1 MVKPWLSRR
10 DFLNTS
16 TSTGLAT
23 SLAVGAGLPA
33 SWLKQLAANTA
44 GGERILIVLQLSG
57 GNDGLNTVVPYRNE
71 AYRKARPK
79 LGMKADEIVKI
90 NDEIGLHPQLKS
102 FEPFLSDGRMSVVQG
117 VGYPS
122 PNRSHF
128 ESMDIWHS
136 CQDKIVRN
144 RQGWLGRWISGAQT
158 SGEQTNVKSN
168 SLGLHLGSEQQPL
181 ALSARGV
188 QVPSIASA
196 DQFKLKVQQS
206 ENAIGSEPALVDSTE
221 SNPTNDSDDLLN
233 FVQSTTQLA
242 LAASERL
249 SKALSNSNEEG
260 DFPKTD
266 LGEKLKIISRL
277 ILAGLETR
285 VYYVSLDGFDTHS
298 QQPLAHAGLMRQWSE
313 AVNALLKRLKE
324 AGESERVLV
333 MTFSEF
339 GRRVAENASEGTDHG
354 AAAPM
359 FFCGPKLPKQ
369 FIGSIP
375 SLTDL
380 EDGDLKFH
388 TDFRSVYA
396 AVIEQ
401 WFKTKSEPVLGSKY
415 EPIAL
420 C

>member
-1 MVKPWLSRR
+1 MAKPWPSRR
-10 DFLNTS
+10 DFLNASAT
-16 TSTGLAT
+16 TGLAIGT
-23 SLAVGAGLPA
+23 GLPA
-33 SWLKQLAANTA
+33 TWLKQLAANTV
-44 GGERILIVLQLSG
+44 GGERILIVLQLTG
-57 GNDGLNTVVPYRNE
+57 GNDGLNTVVPYRND
-71 AYRKARPK
+71 AYHKARPK
-79 LGMKADEIVKI
+79 LGLKADEIVKI
-90 NDEIGLHPQLKS
+90 NADIGLHPQLRNFES
-102 FEPFLSDGRMSVVQG
+102 FFSDGRMSVVHG

-136 CQDKIVRN
+136 CQDKSVRH
-144 RQGWLGRWISGAQT
+144 REGWLGQWISEAQT
-158 SGEQTNVKSN
+158 SGAKTNIRSD

-181 ALSARGV
+181 AFSARGV
-188 QVPSIASA
+188 QVPSIASV
-196 DQFKLKVQQS
+196 DQFRLKVQPS
-206 ENAIGSEPALVDSTE
+206 ENASGSQPAMLDSIE
-221 SNPTNDSDDLLN
+221 SNPANDSDELLN
-233 FVQSTTQLA
+233 FVQSTTQVA

-249 SKALSNSNEEG
+249 SKALSNSKDEG

-298 QQPLAHAGLMRQWSE
+298 QQPLAHSGLMRQWSE

-324 AGESERVLV
+324 AGESERVLL

-359 FFCGPKLPKQ
+359 FFCGPKLPKH

-380 EDGDLKFH
+380 VDGDLKFQ

-415 EPIAL
+415 KPIAL

>member
-1 MVKPWLSRR
+1 MTKPWPSRR
-10 DFLNTS
+10 DFLNAS
-16 TSTGLAT
+16 TAIGLAI
-23 SLAVGAGLPA
+23 GAGLPA
-33 SWLKQLAANTA
+33 SWLQQLAANTV
-44 GGERILIVLQLSG
+44 GGERILIVLQLTG

-71 AYRKARPK
+71 AYHKARPK
-79 LGMKADEIVKI
+79 LGLKADEIVTI
-90 NDEIGLHPQLKS
+90 NDAIGLHPQLKP
-102 FEPFLSDGRMSVVQG
+102 FEPFLSDGRMSVVHG

-144 RQGWLGRWISGAQT
+144 REGWLGRWISGAQT
-158 SGEQTNVKSN
+158 NVKSD

-181 ALSARGV
+181 AFSARGV

-196 DQFKLKVQQS
+196 DQFRLKVQPS
-206 ENAIGSEPALVDSTE
+206 ENASGSEPAMVDSIE
-221 SNPTNDSDDLLN
+221 SNPQNDSDDLLH
-233 FVQSTTQLA
+233 FVQSTTQVA

-249 SKALSNSNEEG
+249 SKALSNSKDEG

-313 AVNALLKRLKE
+313 AVSALLKRLQE

-380 EDGDLKFH
+380 VDGDLKFH

-415 EPIAL
+415 KPITL